1 VVRAA
6 PLIEDHLRNFIGGYR
21 QSRSREYLLT
31 IRLVHDLGV
40 AAAACGYELLVYLPT
55 VDCDGFDVIF
65 DDRKRLVAM
74 QLKSRVARGGTA
86 GWKIRRSLLRP
97 RPEEADLFGPEFSGG
112 AAGRG
117 GGVILTTATAV
128 GETVDVTYSYT
139 DMVVL
144 SALWSNIVERKNAE
158 RLRLSRL
165 RCELASTD
173 SGSVEI
179 PRSPFLKAG
188 SPIQLLALAGLQSNI
203 NSEWRTH
210 MLELLRH
217 EHQKAR
223 LSTPVKVLR
232 QKISVAL
239 DGLGPNEPAAIRSAR
254 NVAEL

>member
-1 VVRAA
+1 
-6 PLIEDHLRNFIGGYR
+6 LIEDHLRNFIGGYR

-55 VDCDGFDVIF
+55 VDSDGFDVIF

-97 RPEEADLFGPEFSGG
+97 RAEEADLFGPEFSGG

-144 SALWSNIVERKNAE
+144 SALWSNIVERRGAE

-179 PRSPFLKAG
+179 PRSAFLKAG

-210 MLELLRH
+210 RLELLRH

-223 LSTPVKVLR
+223 LSAPVKVLR

-239 DGLGPNEPAAIRSAR
+239 DGLGANDPAIPAARK
-254 NVAEL
+254 VVEL

>member
-1 VVRAA
+1 M
-6 PLIEDHLRNFIGGYR
+6 IENHLRNFIGGYR

-40 AAAACGYELLVYLPT
+40 AAAVSGYDLLVYLPT
-55 VDCDGFDVIF
+55 VDSDGFDVIF
-65 DDRKRLVAM
+65 DDRNRLVAM
-74 QLKSRVARGGTA
+74 QLKSRVGRGGTA

-97 RPEEADLFGPEFSGG
+97 RPEDADFFGLEFSGN

-128 GETVDVTYSYT
+128 GETVDVAYSYT

-144 SALWSNIVERKNAE
+144 SALWSNIVERPDAQ
-158 RLRLSRL
+158 RVRLSRL
-165 RCELASTD
+165 RRELAATD

-179 PRSPFLKAG
+179 PRSAFLKAG
-188 SPIQLLALAGLQSNI
+188 SPLKLLALAGLHSNMK
-203 NSEWRTH
+203 SEWRTH

-217 EHQKAR
+217 EHLKAR
-223 LSTPVKVLR
+223 LPAPVKVLR

-239 DGLGPNEPAAIRSAR
+239 DGLSAPVGPIDRLS
-254 NVAEL
+254 